1 MRVIA
6 FFLRSS
12 FRKQYVR
19 EFFVAHSKAQYP
31 KKQTEIRISGMNR
44 NPMPFPEDKKEAIP
58 SEYSLLESG
67 DPLPSAQIYQT
78 VESPIPQAIVDIQRD
93 GVEATHSI
101 VEEKRRTEYE
111 GLLAPDSTFPFH
123 QDTPQFRSHL
133 QPAAPVPQQ
142 RLPGDRNRPT
152 NQITKCIGWFDS
164 VPPRDI
170 RDGGKHPLHSSFK
183 GAPKM
188 S

>member
-6 FFLRSS
+6 FFFRAS

-78 VESPIPQAIVDIQRD
+78 VEAQSRKQPWIFS
-93 GVEATHSI
+93 GVESRLHIPI
-101 VEEKRRTEYE
+101 VGEKRRAECE

-123 QDTPQFRSHL
+123 QDAPRFRSHL